1 MEHYLFLSNDDSVQ
15 PGNTPGD
22 FIVTLPKR
30 YRLEG
35 HWECALL
42 EISLYLPYH
51 QRLHV
56 CCDVIQDSYLKGTL
70 FPLLRTVPAIQ
81 ADGTRLGS
89 DTVYA
94 HLTFEHPYFI
104 SLRKKE
110 LDRLR
115 LFIRGSDMQSL
126 ALDKPLH
133 CVLLLKKRKWV
144 P

>member
-1 MEHYLFLSNDDSVQ
+1 MMVH

-42 EISLYLPYH
+42 EISHYLPYH

-56 CCDVIQDSYLKGTL
+56 YCDVIEDSYLKGSL

-89 DTVYA
+89 DTVYG
-94 HLTFEHPYFI
+94 HLNTLI
-104 SLRKKE
+104 SYHCEKKNS
-110 LDRLR
+110 
-115 LFIRGSDMQSL
+115 IG
-126 ALDKPLH
+126 
-133 CVLLLKKRKWV
+133 CVCL
-144 P
+144 